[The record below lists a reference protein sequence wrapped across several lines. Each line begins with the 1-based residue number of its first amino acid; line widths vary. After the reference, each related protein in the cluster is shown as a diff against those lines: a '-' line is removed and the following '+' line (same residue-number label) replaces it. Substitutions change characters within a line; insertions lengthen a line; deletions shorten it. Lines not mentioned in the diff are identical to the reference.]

1 MTDSKTAEPASS
13 PSPADG
19 LPAGQRLAALLAVL
33 MAVSMATLDTAIS
46 NTALPSIAADLHT
59 DAASSIW
66 VVSAYQLAIVAAL
79 LPFASL
85 GDVLGQRRV
94 YLGGVVVFTL
104 ASLICGQAW
113 SLPSL
118 AVARFVQGLGAAAI
132 VSMNL
137 ALIRHIYPAALLGRG
152 AGYNALAV
160 AISFTVGPTVAS
172 LILSVTSWHWLFL
185 VNVPLGIV
193 ALVLG
198 VRTLPVTS
206 RNGQRFD
213 YTAALLSVGMFSAFI
228 FGIDA
233 MGQGGDLRVVAAE
246 WVFAAVCCALLLRRQ
261 RGHVAPMLASD
272 LFRIPVFALSAATS
286 VCSFAAQGLAFVAL
300 PFLFQHNLGRSQVE
314 AGFLMTPWPAIVAIM
329 APIAGRLADRYSTAL
344 LGAVG
349 LAALAC
355 GMAALALLPP
365 EPSVFD
371 LGWRLVLCG
380 AGFGFF
386 QTPNLRALM
395 GSAPRR
401 RAGGASGVVAIAR
414 TTGQAT
420 GAALVALCFAL
431 SVERGPALA
440 LWLGCGFAVLASV
453 ASLLRTLVPK
463 PM

>member
-1 MTDSKTAEPASS
+1 
-13 PSPADG
+13 
-19 LPAGQRLAALLAVL
+19 
-33 MAVSMATLDTAIS
+33 
-46 NTALPSIAADLHT
+46 
-59 DAASSIW
+59 
-66 VVSAYQLAIVAAL
+66 
-79 LPFASL
+79 
-85 GDVLGQRRV
+85 
-94 YLGGVVVFTL
+94 
-104 ASLICGQAW
+104 
-113 SLPSL
+113 
-118 AVARFVQGLGAAAI
+118 
-132 VSMNL
+132 
-137 ALIRHIYPAALLGRG
+137 
-152 AGYNALAV
+152 
-160 AISFTVGPTVAS
+160 
-172 LILSVTSWHWLFL
+172 
-185 VNVPLGIV
+185 
-193 ALVLG
+193 
-198 VRTLPVTS
+198 
-206 RNGQRFD
+206 
-213 YTAALLSVGMFSAFI
+213 
-228 FGIDA
+228 

-246 WVFAAVCCALLLRRQ
+246 WGFAAVCCALLLRRQ

-286 VCSFAAQGLAFVAL
+286 VCSFAAQGLASVAL

-329 APIAGRLADRYSTAL
+329 APIAARLADRYSTAL

-365 EPSVFD
+365 DPSVYD

>member
-1 MTDSKTAEPASS
+1 MTDSKTAEPVSS

-33 MAVSMATLDTAIS
+33 MAVSMATLATAIS

-94 YLGGVVVFTL
+94 YLGGLPVFHL
-104 ASLICGQAW
+104 AALICGQAW

-185 VNVPLGIV
+185 VNVPVGIV

-314 AGFLMTPWPAIVAIM
+314 AGFLMTPWPALVAIM

-365 EPSVFD
+365 DPSVYD